1 MWYNHFMDP
10 ESGWM
15 GEMDP
20 YSIHGG
26 CAVRKGIK
34 WIANNWIAAPY
45 KKHAHVPST
54 YILGPDT
61 SFTEWVWHDL
71 RGCRGEFP
79 VLRCKHCQNNKTI
92 FQHCTVPQHQKIKF
106 SFDVLLHFLLQK
118 WREVVEVSE
127 FNSNCS
133 FFFSL
138 SFMKHRYYYKEKLID
153 SDHSFGSR
161 VSSKSWK
168 RRTFANFHNIIKLYV
183 VDLRSFSKRQL
194 LM

>member
-54 YILGPDT
+54 YILGPGT
-61 SFTEWVWHDL
+61 SFTEWV
-71 RGCRGEFP
+71 
-79 VLRCKHCQNNKTI
+79 
-92 FQHCTVPQHQKIKF
+92 
-106 SFDVLLHFLLQK
+106 
-118 WREVVEVSE
+118 
-127 FNSNCS
+127 
-133 FFFSL
+133 
-138 SFMKHRYYYKEKLID
+138 
-153 SDHSFGSR
+153 
-161 VSSKSWK
+161 
-168 RRTFANFHNIIKLYV
+168 
-183 VDLRSFSKRQL
+183 
-194 LM
+194 